1 LIYFLSQPLFGN
13 ALGVA
18 RKMAI
23 AKYSLLRV
31 VWQSM
36 QHDLPASKQSERGIR
51 NEHNSANQ
59 QESEEHHEGH

>member
-1 LIYFLSQPLFGN
+1 MYSLSEPPFAN
-13 ALGVA
+13 ALAVA
-18 RKMAI
+18 TEMPM
-23 AKYSLLRV
+23 AKYSHQRV
-31 VWQSM
+31 DLQPM

>member
-1 LIYFLSQPLFGN
+1 
-13 ALGVA
+13 
-18 RKMAI
+18 M
-23 AKYSLLRV
+23 AKYSHQRV
-31 VWQSM
+31 DLQPM